1 MRPASSV
8 LVVATVLGALAP
20 VASAQAAPPTP
31 RAEKFVMT
39 FHTFEGVDQPT
50 RIRAVGPVPGAGTET
65 QSDLDTPDGEVVAF
79 TWHLPGGDV
88 QLEAVED
95 YSITFDLQACTAK
108 GSGTGTWTI
117 TGGTGDYAGAA
128 GSGTFTDQGSFTGA
142 RDHGVCEGPESNT
155 PPRTSVFTLTGT
167 GTATLG
173 N

>member
-8 LVVATVLGALAP
+8 LVVATVLGALTP

-50 RIRAVGPVPGAGTET
+50 RISAVGPVPGAGTET

-108 GSGTGTWTI
+108 GRGTGTWTI

-128 GSGTFTDQGSFTGA
+128 GSGTFTDRGSFTGA